1 MKKLL
6 LILLALIAGFANAQT
21 LEKKK
26 IMLRKNGI
34 KDKLSDFIYNF
45 STGKDDNN
53 YYVEY
58 YPNFWEGKALGVKNV
73 HTVAIVDKELKS
85 IKTAELPLEK
95 GEKYHSTLYTT
106 DHIVLLCDRYDK
118 KNKEM
123 NILLKCFSKT
133 TGAYVS
139 TTTVAQVKTPMKTS
153 WMYSTTS
160 PDETKFGIVF
170 LLKSKKSEKKDNSFD
185 EFHAFMLN
193 QEGEVLWKTTEK
205 LEISNEEFRIRDVA
219 ISNEGQISIAF
230 TSEPSSKRSANPTTY
245 LDITRIGEES
255 NDHISIPLDKRT
267 LSDISIKALRNGN
280 IFFACLFSQDKDR
293 HPTHMQTIMFDADKF
308 EVTENSISEI
318 PPMEAKSRVVIPA
331 AGAYPAKYEFTMAI
345 KKIEELENG
354 ELAIVCEQQA
364 MVVVVVSGNGGSSR
378 TPCYLNGIIMTAFAN
393 TDGAVENYSVYDR
406 FQRSN
411 FRKFLSCYVFS
422 AGNEVYYLF
431 NENPK
436 NFAGKTDETFDGNWP
451 SKAVIVCNKIANGS
465 PAELSFITD
474 KSGNEGRCIQSLLLK
489 DDNKLL
495 IATGNTKEVSLEI
508 ITLE

>member
-1 MKKLL
+1 MKKLI
-6 LILLALIAGFANAQT
+6 LILLALVAGFANAQT
-21 LEKKK
+21 LEKNK
-26 IMLRKNGI
+26 IMLRKNGV

-45 STGKDDNN
+45 STGMDENN

-58 YPNFWEGKALGVKNV
+58 YPNYWAGKALGVKNV

-95 GEKYHSTLYTT
+95 GETYHSTLYTT
-106 DHIVLLCDRYDK
+106 EHIVLLCDRYDK

-123 NILLKCFSKT
+123 NILLKRFSKT

-139 TTTVAQVKTPMKTS
+139 TTTVAQVKTPTWTP
-153 WMYSTTS
+153 WMYGSAS

-170 LLKSKKSEKKDNSFD
+170 FAENKDEKID

-193 QEGEVLWKTTEK
+193 QDGEILWQTTEK
-205 LEISNEEFRIRDVA
+205 LEISNEEFSIRDVA
-219 ISNEGQISIAF
+219 TSNEAQISIAF
-230 TSEPSSKRSANPTTY
+230 TAEPKNKRSANQTTY

-280 IFFACLFSQDKDR
+280 LFFACLFSQDKDN
-293 HPTHMQTIMFDADKF
+293 HPKQLQTIMFDADRF

-318 PPMEAKSRVVIPA
+318 PPMEIKSRVVMPA
-331 AGAYPAKYEFTMAI
+331 FGAYPSKYEFNMAI

-364 MVVVVVSGNGGSSR
+364 MVVVTVSGNGGTNR
-378 TPCYLNGIIMTAFAN
+378 TPCYLKGVIMTAFAN
-393 TDGAVENYSVYDR
+393 PDGSVENYSVYDR
-406 FQRSN
+406 FQKSN

-422 AGNEVYYLF
+422 TGNQVCYLF

-436 NFAGKTDETFDGNWP
+436 NFVGKADETFDGNWP
-451 SKAVIVCNKIANGS
+451 SKSVIVCNKITNGS

-474 KSGNEGRCIQSLLLK
+474 KSGNAGRCIQSLLLK
-489 DDNKLL
+489 DGDKLL
-495 IATGNTKEVSLEI
+495 IATGNAKEVSLEI